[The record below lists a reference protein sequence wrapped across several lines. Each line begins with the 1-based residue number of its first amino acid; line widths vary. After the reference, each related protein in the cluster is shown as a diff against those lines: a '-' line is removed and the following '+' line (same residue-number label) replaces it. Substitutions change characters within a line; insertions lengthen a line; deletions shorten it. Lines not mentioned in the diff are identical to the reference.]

1 MIVEDSVPQAEQVT
15 CHHGDAQTNKATKR
29 DSRVGRLISQLHN
42 ADKASVVWMIQL
54 VKVGQIT

>member
-42 ADKASVVWMIQL
+42 ADKASVV
-54 VKVGQIT
+54 K